1 MNMLYKFIR
10 LYSTVPVTTA
20 TTPKNK
26 TSRAMVMM
34 IVSVLESGAIVEDNS
49 DVLFTLNKKYT
60 FVHRCL

>member
-1 MNMLYKFIR
+1 M
-10 LYSTVPVTTA
+10 PVTTA

-49 DVLFTLNKKYT
+49 VVVFTLKKKNM